1 MSRKKENRKAFST
14 TVKQEIL
21 DQFEKIVLSE
31 GLVKTKAVDKAI
43 ELYIE
48 TYHAKS
54 NNWNKI
60 TYSAY

>member
-54 NNWNKI
+54 NN
-60 TYSAY
+60 